1 MEYFLK
7 NLALC
12 VSNPLL
18 INFKS
23 KSNIVCVFGKTNFC
37 LNKCVRPNNKVYKDK
52 TFLPK
57 VQNYKTRKNNRKN
70 SNLQIEKS
78 TPYPHRSR
86 NLYENTKNNSPRQ
99 VKTRNQPAYTTNYR
113 QDKDRI
119 IKCVNCHSYNSL
131 PPRPLANIPYD
142 IITCLACNYPLYTQ
156 KGGIRRARM
165 STIADSEILEVPTK
179 HGAKARRNY
188 NERLY
193 NNNNTI
199 ASDNRTINTTE
210 TSYRKKR
217 GRNKIHDRGKP
228 VSENTLLS
236 MKQIE
241 LIVNGKSPV
250 VQTKYVISY
259 YTNIVANKINL
270 YKLALEN
277 IIPGSSRLIVNMDFI
292 NNDTVEIISNEND
305 EEALSY
311 AFAKLPAC
319 KLSQSP
325 EIDEKGTL
333 WAQGL
338 IERMRKIKDRQTN
351 TNTRLRRLAI
361 KIIQSSGKEL
371 QDVVRSLNI
380 LAKDVKEEFTPG
392 YQQKPSYDI

>member
-23 KSNIVCVFGKTNFC
+23 KSNIVYVFGKTNFC

-142 IITCLACNYPLYTQ
+142 IIT
-156 KGGIRRARM
+156 M
-165 STIADSEILEVPTK
+165 STIADSEIL
-179 HGAKARRNY
+179 
-188 NERLY
+188 ERLY

-241 LIVNGKSPV
+241 LIVN
-250 VQTKYVISY
+250 
-259 YTNIVANKINL
+259 
-270 YKLALEN
+270 
-277 IIPGSSRLIVNMDFI
+277 VNMDFI